1 MLFSD
6 ITSSRHELGKEQRV
20 ESVLGWFSLGMV
32 VNGYL
37 REVAFLVR
45 FSSLWVVELNM
56 EQRFFAE
63 EKGLVGSLG
72 RNFYVGF
79 SCLQPC

>member
-72 RNFYVGF
+72 RNFHVGF